1 MDGVMILA
9 GLVGLMVGGDLLV
22 RGAVAVATRA
32 GLSPM
37 VIGLT
42 LVGFGTST
50 PELVTSLQAAFAGSP
65 GIAIG
70 NVVGSNIANVLLILG
85 IAALM
90 APIRVERRGL
100 RRDGAFLMLATLL
113 CIGLAL
119 TGVLGRVAGLVL
131 VLGLVAFLIATL
143 KMTPPEA
150 EPDPQMDVARD
161 DRMGIALLRFAG
173 GLALTI
179 LGARFL
185 VDGAVGIATLAGV
198 PEVVIGLTIVAI
210 GTSLPE
216 LVTSV
221 VAARRGHA
229 EVAFG
234 NVLGSNVFNILGILG
249 ITALVHPL
257 EVPPQ
262 VMAVDIWVMAAT
274 SVILIV
280 TAATGQGVSRREG
293 GILLALYAAYAG
305 WLALAAI

>member
-9 GLVGLMVGGDLLV
+9 GLVGLMAGGDMLV

-119 TGVLGRVAGLVL
+119 SGVLGRVAGLVL
-131 VLGLVAFLIATL
+131 ILGLLAFLIAAL

-150 EPDPQMDVARD
+150 EPDPQMEVVRD
-161 DRMGIALLRFAG
+161 ERLGLALLRFVG

-198 PEVVIGLTIVAI
+198 PEVVIGLTIVAV

-280 TAATGQGVSRREG
+280 AAATGQGVSRREG

-305 WLALAAI
+305 WLGLSAV

>member
-1 MDGVMILA
+1 MLLDAVLILA
-9 GLVGLMVGGDLLV
+9 GLVGLMLGGDLLV

-32 GLSPM
+32 GISPM

-50 PELVTSLQAAFAGSP
+50 PELVTSLQAALAGAP

-85 IAALM
+85 FAAVL
-90 APIRVERRGL
+90 APIHVDRRALG
-100 RRDGAFLMLATLL
+100 RDGAFLTLATLL

-119 TGVLGRVAGLVL
+119 TGTFDRV
-131 VLGLVAFLIATL
+131 
-143 KMTPPEA
+143 
-150 EPDPQMDVARD
+150 
-161 DRMGIALLRFAG
+161 G
-173 GLALTI
+173 GLALLALLGAFLAVTFRSAPAAAATASEMPAGSPTTAGLQFLAGLALTL

-185 VDGAVGIATLAGV
+185 VTGAVGVATTLGV
-198 PEVVIGLTIVAI
+198 PDVVIGLTIVAV

-249 ITALVHPL
+249 ITALVSPMP
-257 EVPPQ
+257 VPPQ

-274 SVILIV
+274 TVLLIA
-280 TAATGQGVSRREG
+280 TAATGFGVSRREG
-293 GILLALYAAYAG
+293 WGLMALYAAYWG
-305 WLALAAI
+305 WLGIAAA